1 MVLLTVTVLQAYRTA
16 SNHWKLLV
24 IHRLHSIFTHPHNPT
39 IGAVYGKPGEMGTKL
54 LDDDQRA
61 AVGPSRQRPCQ
72 SLPAGSE
79 YCRDATINRMQ
90 DKME

>member
-39 IGAVYGKPGEMGTKL
+39 IGAVCGKSGEMGTKL
-54 LDDDQRA
+54 LADDQRA
-61 AVGPSRQRPCQ
+61 VVSPSRQRPGQ

-79 YCRDATINRMQ
+79 YCRDEAINRIQ
-90 DKME
+90 DEME